1 LNCGKEFQFEIVAHP
16 KQRTLKGLAGQT
28 SLLDKDEAAN

>member
-1 LNCGKEFQFEIVAHP
+1 MDLNTIIGVAHP